1 MGKKISVLA
10 VDDDPN
16 MLEGLSEVL
25 ELEGFEVRTAPSASA
40 ALQSAAANAPDLVLS
55 DYQLPDASGLE
66 LCAQLAQARPGTP
79 LLMVTG
85 RSLSPQEKEAGRASG
100 VREYVT
106 KPFNMPE
113 LVALLRALV
122 PGRDK

>member
-1 MGKKISVLA
+1 MA

-25 ELEGFEVRTAPSASA
+25 ELEGFEVRTAPSAAA
-40 ALQSAAANAPDLVLS
+40 ALQAAASAAPDLVLS
-55 DYQLPDASGLE
+55 DYQLPDSSGLE
-66 LCAQLAQARPGTP
+66 LCAKLSKARPGVP
-79 LLMVTG
+79 LLMLTG
-85 RSLSPQEKEAGRASG
+85 RTLSPQEKEAGRACG
-100 VREYVT
+100 VREYIT

-122 PGRDK
+122 PGRH